1 MRTFAEHTRIA
12 LGALRANWFRAVLT
26 ALGVVIGVASLVAV
40 TAVSAGAERE
50 VTDSIR
56 RLGAN
61 VVLVDGEFIS
71 IGTGQSATER
81 TITPAD
87 VAAIAQLP
95 MVTAVAP
102 HQDIESLTVSA
113 GRNRTTTRLFGITP
127 TYSDIYNQ
135 TVQQG
140 RLISGTDVDF
150 GRSVMVL
157 GTDVAAR
164 LFPGESPI
172 GRMVRVGNQEFEVI
186 GVQARKGK
194 LADEN
199 LDNRLFVPLP
209 LVLRVLLGGTNTKSV
224 GVRVRS
230 EGEIEAAQDEIATL
244 LREQHNLPESY
255 ADDFSTEDQAA
266 LVKEAQRATGTF
278 RVLTFALGGI
288 ALLVGGIGIMNMM
301 LVSVRER
308 IREIGIRK
316 SVGADPWKVQA
327 QFLIEATVLSALGGV
342 LGVLGG
348 IGVTEAISAFAGW
361 ETLLSVPALV
371 AAVSLA
377 VAVGLLFGFY
387 PARRAARLDP
397 VAALRYE

>member
-1 MRTFAEHTRIA
+1 MTRFVEHWRIA

-40 TAVSAGAERE
+40 SAVSAGAQKE
-50 VTDSIR
+50 VQNSIR

-113 GRNRTTTRLFGITP
+113 GRNQTTTRLFGVTP
-127 TYSDIYNQ
+127 TYADIYNQ
-135 TVQQG
+135 TAQQG
-140 RLISGTDVDF
+140 RLISAADVDF

-157 GTDVAAR
+157 GLDAQAK
-164 LFPGESPI
+164 LFPAGSAI
-172 GRMVRVGNQEFEVI
+172 GQTVRVGSHEFEVI
-186 GVQARKGK
+186 GIQTRKGK

-199 LDNRLFVPLP
+199 LDNRIFVPLP

-230 EGEIEAAQDEIATL
+230 EAEIEPAQDAIGTL
-244 LREQHNLPESY
+244 LRKQHNLPASY

-266 LVKEAQRATGTF
+266 LVKEAQRATTTF
-278 RVLTFALGGI
+278 RVLTFALDGI

-308 IREIGIRK
+308 TREIGIRK
-316 SVGADPWKVQA
+316 SVGADPWTVQA
-327 QFLIEATVLSALGGV
+327 QFLIEAVVLSLLGGFAGA
-342 LGVLGG
+342 LAG
-348 IGVTEAISAFAGW
+348 IAATWLIGALAGW
-361 ETLLSVPALV
+361 ETLISGPAVVV
-371 AAVSLA
+371 ALTVAL
-377 VAVGLLFGFY
+377 AVGLFFGFY

-397 VAALRYE
+397 AAALRYE

>member
-1 MRTFAEHTRIA
+1 MRTLGENTRIA
-12 LGALRANWFRAVLT
+12 LGALRANWFRAILT

-40 TAVSAGAERE
+40 TAVSAGAQRE
-50 VTDSIR
+50 VSDSIR

-135 TVQQG
+135 GVQQG
-140 RLISGTDVDF
+140 RLISPTDVDF

-157 GTDVAAR
+157 GTDVAAQ
-164 LFPGESPI
+164 LFPGASPI
-172 GRMVRVGNQEFEVI
+172 GELVRVGNQEFEVI

-230 EGEIEAAQDEIATL
+230 EGEIEAAQDEISTL

-308 IREIGIRK
+308 TREIGIRK

-327 QFLIEATVLSALGGV
+327 QFLIEAIVLSTLGGL

-348 IGVTEAISAFAGW
+348 IAVTKAISAFAGW
-361 ETLLSVPALV
+361 QTLLSVPALV
-371 AAVSLA
+371 AAVSVA
-377 VAVGLLFGFY
+377 VAVGLFFGFY

>member
-1 MRTFAEHTRIA
+1 MTTFGEHWRIA
-12 LGALRANWFRAVLT
+12 IGALRANWFRAVLT
-26 ALGVVIGVASLVAV
+26 ALGVVIGVASLIAVA
-40 TAVSAGAERE
+40 AVSAGAQKE
-50 VTDSIR
+50 VSDSIR

-71 IGTGQSATER
+71 VGTGQSATER

-87 VAAIAQLP
+87 VAAISQLP

-113 GRNRTTTRLFGITP
+113 GRNQTTTRLFGITP
-127 TYSDIYNQ
+127 AYSDIYNQ

-140 RLISGTDVDF
+140 RLISPTDVSF

-157 GTDVAAR
+157 GQDVSAK
-164 LFPGESPI
+164 LFPAERPI
-172 GRMVRVGNQEFEVI
+172 GKTVRVGSHEFEVV
-186 GVQARKGK
+186 GLQTRKGK

-209 LVLRVLLGGTNTKSV
+209 LVLRVLLGGPNTKSV

-230 EGEIEAAQDEIATL
+230 EGEIEAAQDEISSL
-244 LREQHNLPESY
+244 LRDQHNLPASY

-266 LVKEAQRATGTF
+266 LVKEAQRATTTF

-308 IREIGIRK
+308 TREIGIRK
-316 SVGADPWKVQA
+316 SVGANPRTVQT
-327 QFLIEATVLSALGGV
+327 QFLIEAVVMSTLGGLIGAAAGIAVTSLIGTLAGWQTLINPTSVLVALCVALG
-342 LGVLGG
+342 
-348 IGVTEAISAFAGW
+348 
-361 ETLLSVPALV
+361 
-371 AAVSLA
+371 
-377 VAVGLLFGFY
+377 VGLFFGFY

>member
-1 MRTFAEHTRIA
+1 MRTFAAHTRIA

-50 VTDSIR
+50 VADSIR

-81 TITPAD
+81 TITLAD

-127 TYSDIYNQ
+127 TYSDLYNQ

-164 LFPGESPI
+164 LFPGETPI

-186 GVQARKGK
+186 GVQTRKGK

-209 LVLRVLLGGTNTKSV
+209 LVLGVLLGGTNMKSV

-230 EGEIEAAQDEIATL
+230 EREIEAAQDEIATL

-327 QFLIEATVLSALGGV
+327 QFLIEATVLSALGGL

-361 ETLLSVPALV
+361 ETLVSVPALF
-371 AAVSLA
+371 AAVSVA
-377 VAVGLLFGFY
+377 IAVGVLFGFY

>member
-1 MRTFAEHTRIA
+1 MRTLGENTRIA
-12 LGALRANWFRAVLT
+12 LGALRANWFRAILT

-40 TAVSAGAERE
+40 TAVSAGAQRE
-50 VTDSIR
+50 VSDSIR

-135 TVQQG
+135 GVQQG
-140 RLISGTDVDF
+140 RLISPTDVDF

-157 GTDVAAR
+157 GTDVAAQ
-164 LFPGESPI
+164 LFPGASPI
-172 GRMVRVGNQEFEVI
+172 GELVRVGNQEFEVI

-230 EGEIEAAQDEIATL
+230 EGEIEAAQDEISTL

-308 IREIGIRK
+308 TREIGIRK

-327 QFLIEATVLSALGGV
+327 QFLIEAIVLSTLGGL

-348 IGVTEAISAFAGW
+348 IAVTKAISAFAGW
-361 ETLLSVPALV
+361 QTLLSVPALV
-371 AAVSLA
+371 AAVSVA
-377 VAVGLLFGFY
+377 VAVGLFFGFY

-397 VAALRYE
+397 VAAHRDV